1 MQKRSLALA
10 VLLVL
15 ALLLAWL
22 DSTLPPERT
31 QEPRPHAAN
40 LTLSS
45 SKSHF
50 PAPPQLHLHL
60 PKKNPTAAAESTATT
75 IEFTLF
81 TVLPDFTALADSTA
95 VMGSSWDQ
103 QR

>member
-22 DSTLPPERT
+22 DLTLPPERT

-50 PAPPQLHLHL
+50 PAPPQL

>member
-15 ALLLAWL
+15 VLLLAWL
-22 DSTLPPERT
+22 DSTLPPENSVRHT
-31 QEPRPHAAN
+31 PLLLHDSIEEQKDEE
-40 LTLSS
+40 
-45 SKSHF
+45 
-50 PAPPQLHLHL
+50 PPQLHV
-60 PKKNPTAAAESTATT
+60 PKKTPTAAAESTATT